1 MKCTITDVLAD
12 VNCSWC
18 KKKSD
23 CLKTS
28 IENTFFLKSNLCIKC
43 FQRAIELRKR
53 QETLA
58 KSATPKQP
66 VSQTPDAAS

>member
-1 MKCTITDVLAD
+1 MKCTITDVVSD

-18 KKKSD
+18 KKKSN

-28 IENTFFLKSNLCIKC
+28 IENTFFLNSNLCIKC
-43 FQRAIELRKR
+43 FHRAIELRKR

-58 KSATPKQP
+58 ESGKQLAKQP
-66 VSQTPDAAS
+66 STPTG